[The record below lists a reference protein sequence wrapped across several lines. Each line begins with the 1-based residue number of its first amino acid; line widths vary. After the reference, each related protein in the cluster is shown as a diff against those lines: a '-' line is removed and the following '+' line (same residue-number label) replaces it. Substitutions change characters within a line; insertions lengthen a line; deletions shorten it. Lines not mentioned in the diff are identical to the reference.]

1 MSDVRTLEEWDALFR
16 EPLPHQLHLNF
27 SDGTLVENDRIV
39 SESLLLEEALCSD
52 DNLKYGCCEAGC
64 LRIRIV
70 AEPVIERAVIDSDGN
85 KIVTDDGTVFM
96 DGGDFSKTIDK
107 SFEGLYVNVTMRMD
121 TEKVGPIVTD
131 QGEYFITD
139 SGERYKYRDIPTANL
154 GRYRVIS
161 DKPTSDRVYRDLIC
175 YDTMYDILNA
185 DVVDWYNGLTF
196 PITIKDMRDSFFEY
210 LGISQETTVLI
221 NDDFEVNG
229 KFKADYD
236 MSGKSIIE
244 SICELNG
251 VFGHIDR
258 YGVFTYIDLPSED
271 SIVYPFY
278 INNTSSYEDYV
289 TTAISRISLSS
300 DSTGDSIVVG
310 SSSENTYYMQANP
323 LTYEKDADADLQ
335 TALENLLAKISQF
348 TYRPYVTTTYG
359 NPMLQIGTNI
369 TFNTRYKPI
378 ASFVMSRTLNG
389 IQQLKDSF
397 SARGLKTYPK
407 DTNKAGNQLER
418 AKNVSVQQANA
429 IVLKVDENG
438 NMVAV
443 KLGESA
449 ARGAFFDLNADNIK
463 FVANSTLNM
472 KAAQL
477 NIESDKV
484 SITPEGRLSAVDATF
499 TGRVDAT
506 TMLFWDALNM
516 YSSYGEFEYPFV
528 TLYWGGSDEVWTK
541 VRSPY
546 GAGGRDAIYLMGPSQ
561 SAAYGGYNG
570 ILLGDWKVD
579 GALDVA
585 GAKPRI
591 VDTKDY
597 GTRKLYC
604 YEMASPIFGDI
615 GDGEIAEDG
624 KCYVSLDPVFA
635 QTISTNGYQVFLQ
648 KCGDGDCY
656 IAERKPNY
664 FVVQGTPGLTFCWEL
679 KAKQSDFSQRR
690 LEPQRLYKNQSEPDY
705 GEMGINHIT
714 KIQNEREVV

>member
-1 MSDVRTLEEWDALFR
+1 MSDVRTLEEWDTLFR

-52 DNLKYGCCEAGC
+52 DNLKYGCCEASC

-70 AEPVIERAVIDSDGN
+70 AEPVIERPIIDSDGN
-85 KIVTDDGTVFM
+85 KIITDDGTVFM

-107 SFEGLYVNVTMRMD
+107 SFEGLYVNVIMTMD
-121 TEKVGPIVTD
+121 TDKVGPIVTD

-139 SGERYKYRDIPTANL
+139 SGERYKYRDIPAAIL

-210 LGISQETTVLI
+210 LGISQETTTLI

-278 INNTSSYEDYV
+278 INNTSSYEDYI

-323 LTYEKDADADLQ
+323 LTYEKDQDADLQ

-407 DTNKAGNQLER
+407 DTNNANNQLER

-449 ARGAFFDLNADNIK
+449 DRGAFFDLNADNIK

-484 SITPEGRLSAVDATF
+484 AITPEGRLTAVDASF
-499 TGRVDAT
+499 EGSIDASS
-506 TMLFWDALNM
+506 MLFYNTIQA
-516 YSSYGEFEYPFV
+516 YSFYQSTPYDWVTHTQDGDSYH
-528 TLYWGGSDEVWTK
+528 LDI
-541 VRSPY
+541 RAPY
-546 GAGGRDAIYLMGPSQ
+546 YLSTAPIAIKLIGYDSGDYADYRGA
-561 SAAYGGYNG
+561 
-570 ILLGDWKVD
+570 LLGKWLIQNLQVSGTKNRV
-579 GALDVA
+579 
-585 GAKPRI
+585 

-597 GTRKLYC
+597 GKKLLYS
-604 YEMASPIFGDI
+604 YETTSPMFGDL
-615 GDGEIAEDG
+615 GDGVIAEDG
-624 KCYVSLDPVFA
+624 KCYVLIDPVFA
-635 QTISTNGYQVFLQ
+635 ETITTKGYQVFLQ
-648 KCGDGDCY
+648 KCGEGDLY
-656 IAERKPNY
+656 VAERTNRY
-664 FVVQGTPGLTFCWEL
+664 FIVQGTPGLTFCWEL
-679 KAKQSDFSQRR
+679 KAKQADYDQRR
-690 LEPQRLYKNQSEPDY
+690 LESEQQYKDIKTPNY
-705 GEMGINHIT
+705 GELGIKHIN
-714 KIQNEREVV
+714 KIYSEREVS

>member
-1 MSDVRTLEEWDALFR
+1 MSDVRTLAEWDALFR

-107 SFEGLYVNVTMRMD
+107 SFEGLYVNVTMTMD
-121 TEKVGPIVTD
+121 TDKVGPIVTD

-258 YGVFTYIDLPSED
+258 YGVFTYINLPAED

-484 SITPEGRLSAVDATF
+484 SITPEGRLSAVDASF

-506 TMLFWDALNM
+506 TMLFWDNLQA
-516 YSSYGEFEYPFV
+516 YSSYQDYTYDFATFFDAPESFYMRIKAPTSGGAQNAITLVGYDGGE
-528 TLYWGGSDEVWTK
+528 LN
-541 VRSPY
+541 
-546 GAGGRDAIYLMGPSQ
+546 
-561 SAAYGGYNG
+561 GYRGVLNDNW
-570 ILLGDWKVD
+570 L
-579 GALDVA
+579 VA
-585 GAKPRI
+585 GDFN
-591 VDTKDY
+591 VSGTKNRVVETDNY
-597 GTRKLYC
+597 GSRLLYA
-604 YEMASPIFGDI
+604 YETASPMFGDI

-635 QTISTNGYQVFLQ
+635 QTISTDGYQVFLQ
-648 KCGDGDCY
+648 KCGEGDCY

-664 FVVQGTPGLTFCWEL
+664 FIVQGTPGLTFCWEL

>member
-16 EPLPHQLHLNF
+16 DSQPRHLKLIF
-27 SDGTLVENDRIV
+27 SDGTILENDRIV
-39 SESLLLEEALCSD
+39 QESLLLEEALCSEE
-52 DNLKYGCCEAGC
+52 NLRYGSCEAGC
-64 LRIRIV
+64 LRLRIV
-70 AEPVIERAVIDSDGN
+70 AEPLPPEQYIIDSDN
-85 KIVTDDGTVFM
+85 NRIITDDGEIFM
-96 DGGDFSKTIDK
+96 DGTDYSMTIDK
-107 SFEGLYVNVTMRMD
+107 SFEGLYVNVIMQFD
-121 TEKVGPIVTD
+121 EQSGVIVTD
-131 QGEYFITD
+131 QGEHFVTSD
-139 SGERYKYRDIPTANL
+139 GEEIAYTEIPAAHFGN
-154 GRYRVIS
+154 YRVVS
-161 DKPTSDRVYRDLIC
+161 DTPTSDRVYRDLIC
-175 YDTMYDILNA
+175 YDKMYDILNA
-185 DVVDWYNGLTF
+185 NVVDWYNSLTF
-196 PITIKDMRDSFFEY
+196 PISIKDMRDSFFEY
-210 LGISQETTVLI
+210 LGVPQIETELI
-221 NDDFEVNG
+221 NDDYEVNG

-251 VFGHIDR
+251 VFGHITR
-258 YGVFTYIDLPSED
+258 YGEFEYISLPTQD
-271 SIVYPFY
+271 SLEYPY
-278 INNTSSYEDYV
+278 YKNGTSKYEDYL
-289 TTAISRISLSS
+289 TSNITQISLAS
-300 DSTGDSIVVG
+300 DSDDSSIVVG
-310 SSSENTYYMQANP
+310 TSGNTYYMQANP
-323 LTYEKDADADLQ
+323 LTYEMDEDASLMY
-335 TALENLLAKISQF
+335 ALNNLLDLISQF
-348 TYRPYVTTTYG
+348 SYRPFETTTYG
-359 NPMLQIGTNI
+359 NPMLPIGTNV

-378 ASFVMSRTLNG
+378 ESFVMARSLSG
-389 IQQLKDSF
+389 IQSLKDKF
-397 SARGLKTYPK
+397 SAKGQRVYPK
-407 DTNKAGNQLER
+407 DTNNSANQLTR
-418 AKNVSVQQANA
+418 AKNTSSQQAQT

-449 ARGAFFDLNADNIK
+449 SRGSFFDLNADNIK

-484 SITPEGRLSAVDATF
+484 SITPEGRLNAVDASF

-516 YSSYGEFEYPFV
+516 YSSYGQYEYNFV
-528 TLYWGGSDEVWTK
+528 NMYWGGSDEVYTK
-541 VRSPY
+541 IRAPY
-546 GAGGRDAIYLMGPSQ
+546 GASGEDAIYLMGPSQ
-561 SAAYGGYNG
+561 SAAYGGYRG

-585 GAKPRI
+585 GAKPRV

-615 GDGEIAEDG
+615 GDGKIAEDG

-635 QTISTNGYQVFLQ
+635 QTISTDGYQVFLQ

-664 FVVQGTPGLTFCWEL
+664 FIVQGTPGLTFCWEL

-690 LEPQRLYKNQSEPDY
+690 LEPQKLYKNQSEPDY
-705 GEMGINHIT
+705 GEMGMNHIK